1 MYTKYKEKAHEVEC
15 IIKELN
21 LGEGITILPQTYTIE
36 NNIFKYHTNIISLF
50 ELSSLSLY
58 AITFDAQT
66 YLVRQSCDDFMFDRL
81 TSVPQLIS
89 IISGN

>member
-1 MYTKYKEKAHEVEC
+1 MYTKYREKAHEVEG

-21 LGEGITILPQTYTIE
+21 HGEGITILPQTYIIE
-36 NNIFKYHTNIISLF
+36 NNIFKYHTEIISLF

-58 AITFDAQT
+58 AICFDAKT
-66 YLVRQSCDDFMFDRL
+66 FLVRPNGDDFIFERL
-81 TSVPQLIS
+81 KTVPQFVS